1 MGYIMFVVNF
11 YQDMNIIANGEDC
24 IWCSKAQEVVN
35 PALVMNTSQN
45 WKKEKEKKEKRL
57 TPRKGWPY
65 DCWVRA
71 LIKRKKK
78 KKKDRKLILALV

>member
-1 MGYIMFVVNF
+1 
-11 YQDMNIIANGEDC
+11 MNIIANGEDC

-35 PALVMNTSQN
+35 PALVMNTSWN